1 MISPRNLPMLLPVNL
16 RNSERNV
23 PPMGLFFFFT
33 KIGSLVKLFINM
45 GVSENYL
52 PTKMIFVN

>member
-23 PPMGLFFFFT
+23 PPMGLFFFT